1 MEKSV
6 RLGLD
11 YEEWA
16 HKILYFPAACP
27 DPEGTIAYLESMP
40 DEWYENASEADDEGA
55 ARHDSF
61 VAFPSQAEADV
72 VSDVFVT
79 FAEKYGEV
87 LRDERGGNF
96 KQEDVEYNAARYRLG
111 GDAKNHVD
119 QPTHEDIGLVNI
131 CIYLNDD
138 YEGGELGFIFDEDR
152 QHDNAE
158 PDLER
163 DLVYKPKRGDVLVFP
178 GHFWHYALPTISGT
192 KYLSLIKTFVE
203 REGLK
208 AEYDGFDSEEFQMKD
223 YLNDENRDSA

>member
-11 YEEWA
+11 YEELA